1 MASDFLIHSI
11 TLRANFL
18 NSPFDA
24 VVSGLVTLVDI
35 RVVVVVVGI
44 VALLS
49 MSINVDANGF

>member
-24 VVSGLVTLVDI
+24 FVSGLVILVDAM
-35 RVVVVVVGI
+35 VVVVVGI
-44 VALLS
+44 VTRLS